1 MCMLAVLIIV
11 LSFGVVSLLLVSALV
26 LLAGSGPGLGTGL
39 QTVEPGR
46 DYTLTANGISIVFA
60 KRLAGAAWTMQW
72 NGHDF
77 VGVTEGNGGNMQSAL
92 CYDVTAGQSS
102 EEENP
107 TEAGNAKDYG
117 GRTSS
122 KWMEAARSANE
133 FYTKC
138 QMAYWIPPGTVVPS
152 SPTKA
157 RGRGI
162 GILSDTYFSKRVTI
176 GYKGFPNVVR
186 YVMRFECDAPHW
198 FTQIEVLTGYMPN
211 DFNKL
216 YVVDRGQAKA
226 VAGQVY
232 LKSPPAPALP
242 LIVAKND
249 AVAIGVWAE
258 SAPPNGTYAQ
268 SPWYTADTVTHSGH
282 RPGNLQPVRFSK
294 WNVVWHAGRQTTKAQ
309 RIPSSFQF
317 SVCLVIGS
325 VAECAATIGKLIS
338 LK

>member
-1 MCMLAVLIIV
+1 MLVMLM
-11 LSFGVVSLLLVSALV
+11 LSFGAISLVLVLVLV
-26 LLAGSGPGLGTGL
+26 LLAGSGGTGLADGL
-39 QTVEPGR
+39 QTVEPGK
-46 DYTLTANGISIVFA
+46 DYTLAANGISILFG
-60 KRLAGAAWTMQW
+60 KRLAGAGWTMQW

-92 CYDVTAGQSS
+92 CYDVTLGQSS

-122 KWMEAARSANE
+122 KWMEAARSATE

-152 SPTKA
+152 SPSKA
-157 RGRGI
+157 KGRGI
-162 GILSDTYFSKRVTI
+162 GILSDTYFSKRVSI

-186 YVMRFECDAPHW
+186 YVLHFACSSPHW

-211 DFNKL
+211 DFNKI

-226 VAGQVY
+226 VAGKVY

-242 LIVAKND
+242 IIMAKSD

-268 SPWYTADTVTHSGH
+268 SPWYTADTINHSGH
-282 RPGNLQPVRFSK
+282 RPGDLKPVRFSK
-294 WNVVWHAGRQTTKAQ
+294 WNVVWHAGSQTSKTQ

-317 SVCLVIGS
+317 SVCLVLGS
-325 VAECAATIGKLIS
+325 VAQCAATISKLIS
-338 LK
+338 AQ